1 MRDTFLYDLDGTL
14 LDTLDDLADA
24 VNAVFGNMGFPAV
37 TKDKARAALGNGARR
52 LIAELIP
59 EGEGNPHY
67 EETVSTFRA
76 YYREHCTV
84 LTKPYPGIEE
94 MLARLSKRG
103 ALQAIVS
110 NKPNPAALDCCDLYF
125 PGYTAIGEKAPLR
138 IKPAPDM
145 ILEAVRQLGS
155 SLDRCV
161 YIGDSEVDIETG
173 KNAGIPVI
181 TVSWGFRSRNELIKS
196 GASVIADSAEELEKI
211 LTSCLAM

>member
-24 VNAVFGNMGFPAV
+24 INAVFAELGFRAV

-59 EGEGNPHY
+59 EGTGNPRY

-84 LTKPYPGIEE
+84 KTRPYPGIGE
-94 MLARLSKRG
+94 MLARLSKLG
-103 ALQAIVS
+103 ALQGIVS
-110 NKPNPAALDCCDLYF
+110 NKPAPAALGCCSLYF
-125 PGYTAIGEKAPLR
+125 PGFPAIGEKAPLR

-161 YIGDSEVDIETG
+161 YIGDSEVDIKTG
-173 KNAGIPVI
+173 RNANIPVI
-181 TVSWGFRSRNELIKS
+181 TVSWGFRSRRELEAA
-196 GASVIADSAEELEKI
+196 GASVIAGSAEELEKI
-211 LTSCLAM
+211 LTGYLA